1 MITIQRS
8 VASLATATLLSGTT
22 AFAQLLSASDYDVA
36 KDRIGADYKAA
47 KAECAKSHGNANDV
61 CMERTKGSERVAR
74 ADLEYK
80 YSGKAID
87 ANHLAM
93 VQADAAFAVAKELCD
108 DMSGKTK
115 DLCRTEAKAI
125 HVKARADTTM
135 NEKIEVAR
143 QEAATDKRS
152 ADYKVAVGKC
162 VGLASDAMSKCM
174 NTAKTN
180 FNKNN

>member
-1 MITIQRS
+1 MSTMQRS
-8 VASLATATLLSGTT
+8 ATTFAIATLLSGTA
-22 AFAQLLSASDYDVA
+22 AFAGLLSTSEYDAA

-47 KAECAKSHGNANDV
+47 KTECAKSQGNANDV
-61 CMERTKGSERVAR
+61 CMERTKGKERVDR
-74 ADLEYK
+74 ADLEYQ
-80 YSGKAID
+80 YSGKASD

-93 VQADAAFAVAKELCD
+93 AQADSVFAVSKRLCD
-108 DMSGKTK
+108 DMTGNAKST
-115 DLCRTEAKAI
+115 CRTEATAT

-152 ADYKVAVGKC
+152 ADYKLAVGKC
-162 VGLASDAMSKCM
+162 VGLSTDAMSTCM

-180 FNKNN
+180 FNKI

>member
-1 MITIQRS
+1 MITIQRT
-8 VASLATATLLSGTT
+8 ATALAIVTLLSGTT
-22 AFAQLLSASDYDVA
+22 AFAELLSTADYDVA

-47 KAECAKSHGNANDV
+47 KTECAKSHGNANDI

-74 ADLEYK
+74 AELEYK
-80 YSGKAID
+80 YSGKASD

-93 VQADAAFAVAKELCD
+93 ARADAAFAVSKELCD
-108 DMSGKTK
+108 DMVGNAKTV
-115 DLCRTEAKAI
+115 CRAEAKAT
-125 HVKARADTTM
+125 HVIARADTTL
-135 NEKIEVAR
+135 NERIEVAK

-162 VGLASDAMSKCM
+162 VGLSTDAMSACM

-180 FNKNN
+180 FNKI